1 MAEDKYKSLIG
12 KPIYTLSESQKPK
25 KKGSKLATAV
35 LTGII
40 FSLGA
45 LTAQKCDSNLLE
57 YDFRN
62 LNSHQIEGYNPF
74 NKKDLKKALKM
85 EGWNASERNINTYL
99 QVVNSKSDGR
109 APGFYDLNK
118 DGKILGKKTD

>member
-12 KPIYTLSESQKPK
+12 KPMYTLSEPQKPK
-25 KKGSKLATAV
+25 KSRLAKAA
-35 LTGII
+35 LTGIA
-40 FSLGA
+40 LGVLA
-45 LTAQKCDSNLLE
+45 LTAQKCDSNLIE

-62 LNSHQIEGYNPF
+62 LDSHQIEGYNPF

-85 EGWNASERNINTYL
+85 EGWNASEGNINTYL

-118 DGKILGKKTD
+118 DGKIFGKKIN